1 VSQEIIR
8 YYSEIYDEGSRVT
21 RGEHRF
27 EFLRTREIISRYL
40 DGTPLTVVDA
50 GSGTGPYARWLTG
63 LDHRVHLLDLTPRH
77 VAAARRGDF
86 PPVTAVVGNGC
97 RLPYP
102 TDSADLGLLLGPLYH
117 LIEEMDRLAA
127 LREMGRVIRPGGLI
141 FAAAISRFAS
151 LLDTFRRET
160 IADEAIRA
168 VVDADLAT
176 GVHRS
181 PPDRHMFTTA
191 YFHRPDELRR
201 EVENAELL
209 CEVVLAIE
217 GPLILLPQFQSWV
230 DDGGPW
236 LERLLR
242 YAARTETE
250 ESLLG
255 ATAHLLAV
263 ARVPRGE

>member
-1 VSQEIIR
+1 MCQEIIR

-40 DGTPLTVVDA
+40 DEAPRTVVDV
-50 GSGTGPYARWLTG
+50 GGGTGPYARWMTG
-63 LDHRVHLLDLTPRH
+63 LGHGVHLLDLTPSH
-77 VAAARRGDF
+77 VAAARRGADA
-86 PPVTAVVGNGC
+86 PATAAVGDGC

-102 TDSADLGLLLGPLYH
+102 ADSADLGLLLGPLYH
-117 LIEEMDRLAA
+117 LTEETNRVAA
-127 LREMGRVIRPGGLI
+127 LREMGRVVRPGGRI

-168 VVDADLAT
+168 VVDADLET

-181 PPDRHMFTTA
+181 PADRHMFTTA
-191 YFHRPDELRR
+191 YFHRPHELRR
-201 EVENAELL
+201 EVEEADLL
-209 CEVVLAIE
+209 CEKILAIE

-230 DDGGPW
+230 DDGGVW
-236 LERLLR
+236 LKRLLR
-242 YAARTETE
+242 YAARIETE